1 MFWLSCTFSCL
12 FVCLLFCW
20 WWCGRLIDCRLKS
33 LLMDGFGLNGAGCKI
48 EWTFVGGGGPVGL
61 VDCYHFVQLPWF
73 GGASVFVVV
82 VEGLVL
88 FLSFC

>member
-1 MFWLSCTFSCL
+1 L
-12 FVCLLFCW
+12 FVCLLLLVVVVVVVW
-20 WWCGRLIDCRLKS
+20 QIDCRLKS